1 MDSAESINALRLVLS
16 LLILT
21 YASLSDLRT
30 RKVPNVYW
38 IGLGVAG
45 LGLILIQLYVDEM
58 PIEYLLIFVPILAIL
73 ADVYLG
79 SEEETTR
86 AKLTTYGKYALAL
99 GSILVLAYQYGSD
112 EYFQHLLAIPIM
124 MLFVVAMYILDIVR
138 GGADA
143 KAIMSLSILFPFVPT
158 FGSLPMIHGGT
169 AASEI
174 LLPFSFSILFY
185 DALIVALI
193 TPLIYLAK
201 NLKRKEFAFPL
212 GLLGYKLDTAEIA
225 NKHVW
230 LMESIVEGKLVTH
243 ARPRR
248 HEDQKADIE
257 LLAGSG
263 YKRVWVTPKIP
274 FIIPMLVSL
283 IVTTVVGNVLLLIF
297 PL

>member
-16 LLILT
+16 LSVLA
-21 YASLSDLRT
+21 YASFLDLRT

-45 LGLILIQLYVDEM
+45 LGLILVQLYVDDM

-86 AKLTTYGKYALAL
+86 AKLTTFGKYALAL
-99 GSILVLAYQYGSD
+99 GSILALAYQYGGD
-112 EYFQHLLAIPIM
+112 EYFQHLLAIPII
-124 MLFVVAMYILDIVR
+124 MLFVVVMYMLDIVR

-143 KAIMSLSILFPFVPT
+143 KALISLSILFPFYPA
-158 FGSLPMIHGGT
+158 FGSLPFIHGET
-169 AASEI
+169 SAAET
-174 LLPFSFSILFY
+174 LLPFSFSILVN
-185 DALIVALI
+185 AAIIVAL
-193 TPLIYLAK
+193 TPLVFLAR
-201 NLKRKEFAFPL
+201 NLSRKEFAFPL

-230 LMESIVEGKLVTH
+230 LMESIMDGKLVTH
-243 ARPRR
+243 VRPRKQ
-248 HEDQKADIE
+248 EDQKADIE
-257 LLAGSG
+257 LLASSG

-274 FIIPMLVSL
+274 FIVPMLVSL
-283 IVTTVVGNVLLLIF
+283 ILTTVVGNILLLIF
-297 PL
+297 PI

>member
-16 LLILT
+16 LSVLA
-21 YASLSDLRT
+21 YASFLDLRT

-45 LGLILIQLYVDEM
+45 LGLILVQLYVDDM

-86 AKLTTYGKYALAL
+86 AKLTTFGKYALAL
-99 GSILVLAYQYGSD
+99 GSILALAYQYGGD
-112 EYFQHLLAIPIM
+112 EYFQHLLAIPIII
-124 MLFVVAMYILDIVR
+124 LFVVVMYMLDIVR

-143 KAIMSLSILFPFVPT
+143 KALISLSILFPFYPA
-158 FGSLPMIHGGT
+158 FGSLPFIHGET
-169 AASEI
+169 SAAET
-174 LLPFSFSILFY
+174 LLPFSFSILVN
-185 DALIVALI
+185 AAIIVAL
-193 TPLIYLAK
+193 TPLVFLAR
-201 NLKRKEFAFPL
+201 NLSRKEFAFPL

-230 LMESIVEGKLVTH
+230 LMESIMDGKLVTH
-243 ARPRR
+243 VRPRKQ
-248 HEDQKADIE
+248 EDQKADIE
-257 LLAGSG
+257 LLASSG

-274 FIIPMLVSL
+274 FILPMLVSL
-283 IVTTVVGNVLLLIF
+283 ILTTVVGNILLLIF
-297 PL
+297 PI